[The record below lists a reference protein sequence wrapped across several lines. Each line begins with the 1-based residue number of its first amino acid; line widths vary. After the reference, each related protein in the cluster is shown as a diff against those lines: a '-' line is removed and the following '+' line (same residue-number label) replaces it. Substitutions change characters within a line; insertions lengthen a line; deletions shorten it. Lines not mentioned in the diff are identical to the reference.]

1 MERYRDHQFRR
12 RIRADDHEQTMAV
25 NPTPSEVLK
34 TAKADLHAALNEY
47 KVLQRPGHAA
57 RSEFYLWLRGTE
69 NFILILEALERS
81 WNAANAT
88 ETKA

>member
-1 MERYRDHQFRR
+1 MITNFDVES
-12 RIRADDHEQTMAV
+12 EQTTTNKLWLLIPHQA
-25 NPTPSEVLK
+25 SEGLK
-34 TAKADLHAALNEY
+34 TAKAGLHSALSEY

-57 RSEFYLWLRGTE
+57 RAEFYLWLRGTE
-69 NFILILEALERS
+69 NFITMLDALERS

>member
-1 MERYRDHQFRR
+1 MDAH
-12 RIRADDHEQTMAV
+12 
-25 NPTPSEVLK
+25 PTPSEVLK